1 VEVSCTWFQTNRYGS
16 LSHRVE
22 RLTFHRFPGRKFT
35 GGESVRVWS
44 FRALWR
50 LSAIRGY
57 NEQVTVKEEFVK
69 KLADLSLPHN
79 VREALQVAR
88 ARLSTE
94 FNVDRMLLFGSV
106 VRESAN
112 DQSDEDLLIVLRDPV
127 DHKVR
132 NRISSIILDINLDY
146 GTNLSELIVD
156 RETWDHGIPSAL
168 PIHEIIDEE
177 GVSL

>member
-1 VEVSCTWFQTNRYGS
+1 MDEPRNT
-16 LSHRVE
+16 
-22 RLTFHRFPGRKFT
+22 
-35 GGESVRVWS
+35 
-44 FRALWR
+44 ALKEI
-50 LSAIRGY
+50 SA
-57 NEQVTVKEEFVK
+57 
-69 KLADLSLPHN
+69 ADLSLPHN

-106 VRESAN
+106 VRGPAN
-112 DQSDEDLLIVLRDPV
+112 DQSDEDLLIVLRDPA
-127 DHKVR
+127 DHQVR

-168 PIHEIIDEE
+168 PIHKIIDEE
-177 GVSL
+177 GVPL

>member
-1 VEVSCTWFQTNRYGS
+1 V
-16 LSHRVE
+16 
-22 RLTFHRFPGRKFT
+22 TF
-35 GGESVRVWS
+35 
-44 FRALWR
+44 
-50 LSAIRGY
+50 
-57 NEQVTVKEEFVK
+57 KEEFVK
-69 KLADLSLPHN
+69 NLADLRLPHN

-106 VRESAN
+106 VRGTAN

-127 DHKVR
+127 DHQVR

-168 PIHEIIDEE
+168 PIHKIIDEE